1 MIISGDF
8 IAINSKEDFVPFE
21 EDGEGKTPNVIW
33 FNVKN
38 IVCLSCYKDYYR
50 LVIDDEHMVELR
62 QPAANGLIEL
72 MRKERDERVQKVW
85 ENLSDEDKKKAK
97 KYFEYYRTA
106 VKEDK

>member
-21 EDGEGKTPNVIW
+21 GNEFKTPEVFW
-33 FNVKN
+33 FNIRN
-38 IVCLSCYKDYYR
+38 IVGLSCYGDHYR
-50 LVIDDEHMVELR
+50 LIIDDEHMVELR

-97 KYFEYYRTA
+97 KYFEYYRTVA
-106 VKEDK
+106 KED